1 MHPSAPKPTTPI
13 WTWLGFLAAAICAVG
28 LIGLFATFAAPLPL
42 QRAMAREAA
51 LDDALAIGRGADPAA
66 TLETL
71 RPRLDDSAASIL
83 PFSPDLEARVARER
97 PLMRQRFQAEAAAVA
112 QRLRWLVGM
121 VTLMSIAFA
130 AAVLRG
136 VTRSA

>member
-1 MHPSAPKPTTPI
+1 MSVSSVPTPSL

-51 LDDALAIGRGADPAA
+51 LDEAVAIARTADPAPA
-66 TLETL
+66 LEAL
-71 RPRLDDSAASIL
+71 RPRLDDSAAVLL
-83 PFSPDLEARVARER
+83 PYTPDLEARITRER
-97 PLMRQRFQAEAAAVA
+97 PAMRRRFEAEAAAIA
-112 QRLRWLVGM
+112 RRLRLLVVV
-121 VTLMSIAFA
+121 VTVMAIAFA